1 MTRALAI
8 RSHLRNADPVKARQ
22 YAHTAARWEELRLA
36 IARRQTTPG
45 DDARYR
51 ELSAALRVLSRE
63 LNLKVVSVDHG
74 DAIAGITDADGFLPG
89 DPQRMFGIDWQEAA
103 DGWGNASTT

>member
-22 YAHTAARWEELRLA
+22 YAHTAARWEELRLS
-36 IARRQTTPG
+36 IGRRKTTPG
-45 DDARYR
+45 DEARYR

-63 LNLKVVSVDHG
+63 LGLNTVSVDHG
-74 DAIAGITDADGFLPG
+74 DALAGITDSDGFLPG
-89 DPQRMFGIDWQEAA
+89 DPQRMWCDSWQEAA
-103 DGWGNASTT
+103 DGW